1 MKKVFQKMNKKRWTI
16 FGIVAVVVVI
26 AGVIMGLRAKAQA
39 GAASQYQTAKV
50 ERGSLTATVGATGTV
65 RANQSVQLVWQ
76 TTGTVEI
83 VNFRI
88 GDEVKA
94 GDVMATLSKTSLAQN
109 IILAEADLV
118 NAQQAFDDLLK
129 SDTARANAWIA
140 LRDAQDEYDQAND
153 YRVSLNQKITI
164 EEVKIISVRTPFGWR
179 KIPRIKT
186 YKGYAD
192 VETIA
197 DADARL
203 ALSKA
208 RLDDAQRAYERLK
221 DGPNTDDLT
230 AAQARI
236 DAAQATINMACITAP
251 FAGTVTNA
259 NLKPGDQVT
268 AGSPAYRVDDLTH
281 LLVDVDV
288 SEVDIN
294 NISLDQPVTM
304 SFDAIL
310 GKEYHGKVVEVAQ
323 VGTSVQGVVNFT
335 VTVELTDADELVKP
349 GMTAAVNVVVT
360 ELKDVILVPN
370 RAVRMVDGKR
380 VVYVL
385 RDGQPAQVEIRLGA
399 SSDTMSVIVDGDL
412 KVGELVVLNPP
423 IELSHPAGGPG
434 FMGGG
439 GG

>member
-16 FGIVAVVVVI
+16 FGIVVVVLVTVVVI
-26 AGVIMGLRAKAQA
+26 LGLRAKAQA
-39 GAASQYQTAKV
+39 GAAGQFETVKV

-65 RANQSVQLVWQ
+65 RANQSVQLAWQ
-76 TTGTVEI
+76 TTGTVEK
-83 VNFRI
+83 VYFRI

-94 GDVMATLSKTSLAQN
+94 GDVMASLSKTSLAQN

-118 NAQQAFDDLLK
+118 NAQQAFDDLFK

-140 LRDAQDEYDQAND
+140 LRDAQDVYDKAND
-153 YRVSLNQKITI
+153 YRVSLDQKITI

-197 DADARL
+197 DADAKL
-203 ALSKA
+203 ALAKA
-208 RLDDAQRAYERLK
+208 RLDDAQRAFDRLK
-221 DGPNTDDLT
+221 DGPNPGDLT
-230 AAQARI
+230 AAQARM
-236 DAAQATINMACITAP
+236 DAAQATINMARITAP
-251 FAGTVTNA
+251 FTGTVTDTS
-259 NLKPGDQVT
+259 LKPGDQVT
-268 AGSPAYRVDDLTH
+268 AGSPAFRVDDLNH

-310 GKEYHGKVVEVAQ
+310 GKVYHGKVVEVAQ

-370 RAVRMVDGKR
+370 RAVRLVDGKR

-385 RDGQPAQVEIRLGA
+385 RDGKPAQVEIRLGA
-399 SSDTMSVIVDGDL
+399 SSDTMSVVVSGGL
-412 KVGELVVLNPP
+412 KVGELVLLNPP
-423 IELSHPAGGPG
+423 LVLTHPGGNPG
-434 FMGGG
+434 FMVQ
-439 GG
+439 

>member
-1 MKKVFQKMNKKRWTI
+1 MKKVFQKMNKKRWTV
-16 FGIVAVVVVI
+16 FGIVVVVLVIVVVI
-26 AGVIMGLRAKAQA
+26 LGLRAKNQA
-39 GAASQYQTAKV
+39 GAAGQFETVKV
-50 ERGSLTATVGATGTV
+50 ERGGLTATVGATGTV
-65 RANQSVQLVWQ
+65 RANQSVQLTWQ
-76 TTGTVEI
+76 TTGTVEK
-83 VNFRI
+83 VYFRI

-94 GDVMATLSKTSLAQN
+94 GDVMAIISKTSLAQN

-118 NAQQAFDDLLK
+118 NAQQAFDDLFK

-140 LRDAQDEYDQAND
+140 LRDAQDAYDKAND
-153 YRVSLNQKITI
+153 YRVSLDQKITI

-197 DADARL
+197 DADAKL
-203 ALSKA
+203 ALAKA
-208 RLDDAQRAYERLK
+208 RLDDAQRAFDRLK
-221 DGPNTDDLT
+221 DGPNPGDLT
-230 AAQARI
+230 AAQARM
-236 DAAQATINMACITAP
+236 DAAQATINMARITAP
-251 FAGTVTNA
+251 FTGTVTDTS
-259 NLKPGDQVT
+259 LKPGDQVT
-268 AGSPAYRVDDLTH
+268 AGSPAFRVDDLNH

-310 GKEYHGKVVEVAQ
+310 GKVYHGKVVEVAQ

-360 ELKDVILVPN
+360 ELKDAMLVPN
-370 RAVRMVDGKR
+370 RAVRLVDGKR

-385 RDGQPAQVEIRLGA
+385 RDGKPAQVEIRLGA
-399 SSDTMSVIVDGDL
+399 SSDTMSVVVSGGL
-412 KVGELVVLNPP
+412 KVGELVLLNPP
-423 IELSHPAGGPG
+423 LVLTHPGGNPG
-434 FMGGG
+434 FMVQ
-439 GG
+439 

>member
-1 MKKVFQKMNKKRWTI
+1 MKKVFQKMNKKRWTV
-16 FGIVAVVVVI
+16 FGIVAVVLVIVVVI
-26 AGVIMGLRAKAQA
+26 LGLRAKAQA
-39 GAASQYQTAKV
+39 GAAGQFQTAKV

-65 RANQSVQLVWQ
+65 RANQSVQLAWQ
-76 TTGTVEI
+76 TTGTVEK
-83 VNFRI
+83 VYFHI

-94 GDVMATLSKTSLAQN
+94 GDVMAALSKTSLAQN

-140 LRDAQDEYDQAND
+140 LRDAQDAYDKAND

-197 DADARL
+197 DADAKL
-203 ALSKA
+203 ALAKA
-208 RLDDAQRAYERLK
+208 RLDDAQRAFDRLK
-221 DGPNTDDLT
+221 DGPNPDDLT
-230 AAQARI
+230 AAQARM
-236 DAAQATINMACITAP
+236 DAAQATINMARITAP
-251 FAGTVTNA
+251 FAGTVTDTS
-259 NLKPGDQVT
+259 LKPGDQVT
-268 AGSPAYRVDDLTH
+268 AGSPAFRVDDLNH

-294 NISLDQPVTM
+294 NFSLDQPVTL

-310 GKEYHGKVVEVAQ
+310 GTEYHGKVVEEAQ

-370 RAVRMVDGKR
+370 RAVRLVDGKR

-385 RDGQPAQVEIRLGA
+385 RDGKPAQVEIRLGA
-399 SSDTMSVIVDGDL
+399 SSDTMSVIVDGNL
-412 KVGELVVLNPP
+412 KVGDLVVLNPP
-423 IELSHPAGGPG
+423 IELTHPGGNTG
-434 FMGGG
+434 FMVQ
-439 GG
+439 